1 MDFSQEQIMEILD
14 RIEIRLGIMRKKK
27 YDFYNESGVSS
38 ALYSNWKTGK
48 AKPTTKT
55 LNKIANYL
63 GVSLEWLISGSG
75 EKQTSNLPQREQM
88 RQEMRV
94 LFDAAED
101 APTSAILEAA
111 ALLMRYKEQNNE

>member
-1 MDFSQEQIMEILD
+1 MNFSQEQIMEILD

-75 EKQTSNLPQREQM
+75 EEQTSNLPQREQM
-88 RQEMRV
+88 RQEMRI

-101 APTSAILEAA
+101 APASAILEAA
-111 ALLMRYKEQNNE
+111 ALLMRYKENSK

>member
-1 MDFSQEQIMEILD
+1 MDFSQEQITEILD

-27 YDFYNESGVSS
+27 YDFYKESGVSS

-48 AKPTTKT
+48 AKPTAKT
-55 LNKIANYL
+55 LSKIADYL

-75 EKQTSNLPQREQM
+75 EERVNNLPQREQM
-88 RQEMRV
+88 RQEMRI

-111 ALLMRYKEQNNE
+111 ALLMRYKEQNK